1 MKHKIINKM
10 SPSLWISN
18 HQSGNFF
25 KFYFGVLQKTWE
37 LHCDMNA
44 FKTDYNLGFKNETSV
59 NI

>member
-1 MKHKIINKM
+1 M

-25 KFYFGVLQKTWE
+25 KFYFGMLQKTWE

-44 FKTDYNLGFKNETSV
+44 FKTDYDLGFKNETSV